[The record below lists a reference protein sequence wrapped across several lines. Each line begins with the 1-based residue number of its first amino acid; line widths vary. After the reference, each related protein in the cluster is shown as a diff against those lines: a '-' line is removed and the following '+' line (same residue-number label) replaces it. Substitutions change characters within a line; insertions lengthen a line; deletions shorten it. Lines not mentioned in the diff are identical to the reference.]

1 MDDYSFLRDVLE
13 TWRSTTDWVKAVVVI
28 VIPGQIV
35 FLIHQ
40 VLRFRAEQRQ
50 MRIGEREEMAEA
62 LTEQRVRELAEAELC
77 RIIAE
82 MERVRRQGEEPS
94 VPAKRISEGGQ
105 QWPA

>member
-1 MDDYSFLRDVLE
+1 MEDYSIIRDILE

-28 VIPGQIV
+28 TIPSQIV

-50 MRIGEREEMAEA
+50 MLIDEREAATEA
-62 LTEQRVRELAEAELC
+62 MTEQRVRELAEAEFC

-82 MERVRRQGEEPS
+82 MERTRREGEAS
-94 VPAKRISEGGQ
+94 APAKRISEGGQ
-105 QWPA
+105 QWRA